1 MTMTPSTSPASK
13 PTARPDDV
21 TLNTLPAFLA
31 LKEELRGEMSAEEW
45 DLWVRPMLL
54 LKVMPVDGER
64 KHFLAALP
72 PNSRIQSAAL
82 TRLPMMRELLAPAGL
97 NISLTRYPD
106 EWEISEAKK
115 RYDVDMA
122 PKPWTREP

>member
-21 TLNTLPAFLA
+21 TLNTLPAWLA
-31 LKEELRGEMSAEEW
+31 LKERLRSEVSSEEW

-54 LKVMPVDGER
+54 LKVLPVDAER
-64 KHFLAALP
+64 KHLLAALP
-72 PNSRIQSAAL
+72 PSSRIQAAAL
-82 TRLPMMRELLAPAGL
+82 KQLSMMKELLAPAGL

-106 EWEISEAKK
+106 EYEITEAKK
-115 RYDVDMA
+115 RYDVNMA
-122 PKPWTREP
+122 PQPWKRDS